1 MEMKR
6 LVVLLL
12 LSIGIANIDCKEIKK
27 YSEENVHELKDIG
40 LFYIDGEPSLSYYDF
55 ADFCISKGK
64 FDLIM
69 ENNMDIYIKAMERIK
84 NSRIKDIEEQTI
96 NSIEAL
102 EEMCFKLVKYI
113 EEGRF
118 EELVKEGRFE
128 ELVEELL
135 EKLTGEEAREM
146 LKDLTEEEI
155 EELEEEAREKAK
167 EWVKDFTE
175 EEIEEIKEELKR
187 LTKEEIEELKRLTK
201 KEVGKIKEEAK
212 EWLEEDIKEAV
223 EEFEE
228 AIEIFENG
236 KNASSDHS
244 KKYSSFFNEAVIY
257 MRGEEYAELIDLEDR
272 FLSKFGKLLTD
283 EEKDSLISI
292 NVLTNDRNYMNEK
305 IKNGE
310 GDLPF
315 VKFLQKSFKDIE
327 ETGDEYY
334 FYKYLYERK
343 PFLLDL
349 LSE

>member
-1 MEMKR
+1 MKR

-12 LSIGIANIDCKEIKK
+12 LSIEIANIDCKEIKK

-69 ENNMDIYIKAMERIK
+69 ENNMDIYIKA
-84 NSRIKDIEEQTI
+84 
-96 NSIEAL
+96 
-102 EEMCFKLVKYI
+102 
-113 EEGRF
+113 
-118 EELVKEGRFE
+118 
-128 ELVEELL
+128 
-135 EKLTGEEAREM
+135 
-146 LKDLTEEEI
+146 
-155 EELEEEAREKAK
+155 
-167 EWVKDFTE
+167 
-175 EEIEEIKEELKR
+175 
-187 LTKEEIEELKRLTK
+187 
-201 KEVGKIKEEAK
+201 
-212 EWLEEDIKEAV
+212 
-223 EEFEE
+223 
-228 AIEIFENG
+228 IEIFENG

-257 MRGEEYAELIDLEDR
+257 MKGEEYAELIDLEDR
-272 FLSKFGKLLTD
+272 FLSKFDEILTD